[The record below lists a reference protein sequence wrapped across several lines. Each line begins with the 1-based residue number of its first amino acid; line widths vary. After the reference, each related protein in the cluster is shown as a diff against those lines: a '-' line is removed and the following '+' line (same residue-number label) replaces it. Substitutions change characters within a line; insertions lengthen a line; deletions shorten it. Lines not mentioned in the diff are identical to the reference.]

1 MATTKKTSPTKM
13 ATTAIKKKK
22 ASTSKR
28 STLTPNSNT
37 YRGRKK
43 DNSYSSVYKATNS
56 KGKFDFI
63 SSDKVTHN
71 KSNSNVHDLEKRYTA
86 GRRPTYATMS
96 GNYNI
101 KSGELGP
108 KTKHFEKSIDT
119 TGFAAGKKNF
129 TVVSKQKLP
138 GGNMYKI
145 TKSKTDRKGAL
156 DTINRMKKRA
166 RKPFTSSKATSS
178 KRLTTKKK

>member
-1 MATTKKTSPTKM
+1 MATTTKKTSPTKM

-22 ASTSKR
+22 APTSKR
-28 STLTPNSNT
+28 STLTPNSYT
-37 YRGRKK
+37 YRARNDG
-43 DNSYSSVYKATNS
+43 SGVYKATDD
-56 KGKFDFI
+56 KGKYNYI
-63 SSDKVTHN
+63 STDKYKN
-71 KSNSNVHDLEKRYTA
+71 KEGHSGKRNTKLYTA
-86 GRRPTYATMS
+86 FTKPMYTVESRDFLKDGSMRPV
-96 GNYNI
+96 
-101 KSGELGP
+101 
-108 KTKHFEKSIDT
+108 TKHFEKSIDT

-138 GGNMYKI
+138 GGNMYKT

-178 KRLTTKKK
+178 KQLTTKKK

>member
-1 MATTKKTSPTKM
+1 MATTTKKTSPTKM

-28 STLTPNSNT
+28 STLTPNAHTVRSRKDGSMTYKHTDTQGKYNYISTDKYKHEEGHSGKRNT
-37 YRGRKK
+37 
-43 DNSYSSVYKATNS
+43 
-56 KGKFDFI
+56 
-63 SSDKVTHN
+63 
-71 KSNSNVHDLEKRYTA
+71 KRYTA
-86 GRRPTYATMS
+86 FTKPMYTVESRNFLKDGSMS
-96 GNYNI
+96 PI
-101 KSGELGP
+101 
-108 KTKHFEKSIDT
+108 TKHFEKSIDT

-145 TKSKTDRKGAL
+145 TESKTDRKGAL

-166 RKPFTSSKATSS
+166 RKPFTSSKKTGSS
-178 KRLTTKKK
+178 KQLTTKKK

>member
-22 ASTSKR
+22 ASSKR
-28 STLTPNSNT
+28 STLTPNAHT
-37 YRGRKK
+37 YRSRKDGSHVFK
-43 DNSYSSVYKATNS
+43 STNEKGKIDYIGSSQDRS
-56 KGKFDFI
+56 KGAGMKSKTFYAGYDGGVTGYAKKPVSYTVTS
-63 SSDKVTHN
+63 SSDSN
-71 KSNSNVHDLEKRYTA
+71 KS
-86 GRRPTYATMS
+86 G
-96 GNYNI
+96 
-101 KSGELGP
+101 
-108 KTKHFEKSIDT
+108 TKHFEKSIDT

-178 KRLTTKKK
+178 KPLTTKKK

>member
-22 ASTSKR
+22 ASSKK
-28 STLTPNSNT
+28 STLTPNSYT
-37 YRGRKK
+37 YRARNDG
-43 DNSYSSVYKATNS
+43 SGVYKATDD
-56 KGKFDFI
+56 KGKYNYI
-63 SSDKVTHN
+63 STDKYKAKKDGTS
-71 KSNSNVHDLEKRYTA
+71 KTSSKQYTA
-86 GRRPTYATMS
+86 FVKPMYTVRSRSFAKDGSM
-96 GNYNI
+96 
-101 KSGELGP
+101 GP
-108 KTKHFEKSIDT
+108 VTKNFEKSIDT
-119 TGFAAGKKNF
+119 TGFAAGKKRF

-138 GGNMYKI
+138 GGDMYKI

-178 KRLTTKKK
+178 KPLTTKKK

>member
-22 ASTSKR
+22 ASSKK
-28 STLTPNSNT
+28 STLTPNSYT
-37 YRGRKK
+37 YRFRKNDK
-43 DNSYSSVYKATNS
+43 SSVYKATNS
-56 KGKFDFI
+56 KGKYDFI
-63 SSDKVTHN
+63 SSDKPTIN
-71 KSNSNVHDLEKRYTA
+71 KSGTNVHDLEKRYIA
-86 GRRPTYATMS
+86 GSRPTYVTTS
-96 GNYNI
+96 NNYDI
-101 KSGELGP
+101 KSGKLGP
-108 KTKHFEKSIDT
+108 ETKHFEKSIDT
-119 TGFAAGKKNF
+119 TGFAAGKKRF

-138 GGNMYKI
+138 GGDMYKI

-178 KRLTTKKK
+178 KPLTTKKK

>member
-22 ASTSKR
+22 PSSKR
-28 STLTPNSNT
+28 SSLTPNAYT
-37 YRGRKK
+37 GRYRK
-43 DNSYSSVYKATNS
+43 DDSFVFKGTNDKGKYDFINSTEPRS
-56 KGKFDFI
+56 KGAGMKRKTFYAGKPVSYTVTS
-63 SSDKVTHN
+63 SSDSN
-71 KSNSNVHDLEKRYTA
+71 KS
-86 GRRPTYATMS
+86 G
-96 GNYNI
+96 
-101 KSGELGP
+101 
-108 KTKHFEKSIDT
+108 TKHFEKSIDT